1 MWTTATSRR
10 TQGEPTS
17 ESEHRVAAL
26 RTRRNARPRTE
37 TAMLKRQRVQTA
49 TRVRRLPSSRAPAGG
64 MAEEWPR
71 ARSAAAGAPWPPV
84 TRTDAHGG
92 KLIQAPATAAL
103 T

>member
-37 TAMLKRQRVQTA
+37 TAMLKRHRVQTA
-49 TRVRRLPSSRAPAGG
+49 TRVETPALLASAGGRNDRG
-64 MAEEWPR
+64 MAEG
-71 ARSAAAGAPWPPV
+71 AVSRSWSTLAACH
-84 TRTDAHGG
+84 TH
-92 KLIQAPATAAL
+92 
-103 T
+103 